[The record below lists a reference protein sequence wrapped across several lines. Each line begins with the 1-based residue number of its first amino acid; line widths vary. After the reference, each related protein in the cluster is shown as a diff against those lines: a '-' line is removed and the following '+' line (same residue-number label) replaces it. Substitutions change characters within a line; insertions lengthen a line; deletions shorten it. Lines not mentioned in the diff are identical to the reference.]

1 MMKRTF
7 WLIALSLLSLTLS
20 ASDSLRI
27 HNPQIPILLD
37 RMDNVLFQIRV
48 PDAVRGDVLES
59 LTVEFGHSSPPMWI
73 YSEGKMSISSVN
85 TSSRKVNIPSL
96 PGQRT

>member
-48 PDAVRGDVLES
+48 PDAVQGDVL
-59 LTVEFGHSSPPMWI
+59 
-73 YSEGKMSISSVN
+73 
-85 TSSRKVNIPSL
+85 
-96 PGQRT
+96 

>member
-48 PDAVRGDVLES
+48 PDAVQGDVLES
-59 LTVEFGHSSPPMWI
+59 LTVEFGPDTDLKSI
-73 YSEGKMSISSVN
+73 AELRLFYSGNYEFFISD
-85 TSSRKVNIPSL
+85 
-96 PGQRT
+96 